1 LLNAGFPPSRGRLAG
16 LAGSARLEVM
26 VAAAV
31 AAGVAV
37 ILRRVRRVIVEG
49 SSMEPIL
56 APGDRLVVA
65 PVLRLRPGDIVAV
78 PDPRH
83 PRRLL
88 VKRVLSVDHHR
99 RLVAVAGDNRDH
111 STDSRTFGP
120 LPRGAVVGRVVYRY
134 APAARAGPV
143 EGRR

>member
-1 LLNAGFPPSRGRLAG
+1 
-16 LAGSARLEVM
+16 
-26 VAAAV
+26 
-31 AAGVAV
+31 
-37 ILRRVRRVIVEG
+37 
-49 SSMEPIL
+49 MEPTL
-56 APGDRLVVA
+56 VPGDRLVVLTA
-65 PVLRLRPGDIVAV
+65 PRLRPGDIVAV

-88 VKRVLSVDHHR
+88 VKRVMSVDR
-99 RLVAVAGDNRDH
+99 RQRLVTVEGDNRDH

-120 LPRGAVVGRVVYRY
+120 LPRSAVVGRVVYRY